1 MQFGIKKT
9 RLVKALFL
17 TLVLCSILV
26 GCARSPSRG
35 WSGPTV
41 SEGILYVGSIK
52 GNVLALEDIYTD
64 NPKEKATF
72 TLESQATPLTCA
84 PQISKAM
91 SIYGTPAVA
100 NGLVYVG
107 DYNGNVYAF
116 DATVSG
122 ETSWKYKFET
132 GGAIVGSPVVAG
144 DTVYIGSTDG
154 KLYALPL
161 DLREPKWTFPTKD
174 KIWST
179 PVVEGNVVYIGSS
192 DHNLYA
198 IDAESGKG
206 IWKLETEGAI
216 ASTPLVDNGTVY
228 IGSFDSKFYAVDVA
242 TEEEKLAAAAREE
255 GAPIPIRPAKWVF
268 EEAGNWFWTQAL
280 AYNGEIWVGCLD
292 HKVYAVNAENPDVF
306 WVYDEPQG
314 AIHTPPVLVKELIV
328 IGSQDGN
335 VYIIDP
341 INKKRV
347 GEPITLGAP
356 ILAPLC
362 SDTEKGVVYVHAQD
376 GNHILYAIEVTTGRT
391 LWEFKTSG

>member
-52 GNVLALEDIYTD
+52 GEVLTLEDIYTD

-91 SIYGTPAVA
+91 SIYGTPAV
-100 NGLVYVG
+100 GEDKIYVG
-107 DYNGNVYAF
+107 GYDGYVYSF
-116 DATVSG
+116 RIDDGSMNR
-122 ETSWKYKFET
+122 FPT

-192 DHNLYA
+192 DHKLYA
-198 IDAESGKG
+198 IDTESGIG
-206 IWKLETEGAI
+206 IWELETKGAI
-216 ASTPLVDNGTVY
+216 TSIPLVYDDTVY
-228 IGSFDSKFYAVDVA
+228 IGSFDGKFYAVAAA
-242 TEEEKLAAAAREE
+242 TEEERLAAVTREE
-255 GAPIPIRPAKWVF
+255 GAPIPTREAKSVF

-280 AYNGEIWVGCLD
+280 AYNGKIYVGNLD
-292 HKVYAVNAENPDVF
+292 HKLYVLDAQNLNEV
-306 WVYDEPQG
+306 DEFETQG
-314 AIHTPPVLVKELIV
+314 AIRTPPAAVNGLLV
-328 IGSQDGN
+328 IGSADGN
-335 VYIIDP
+335 IYILNPEDLDNNPTIKD
-341 INKKRV
+341 
-347 GEPITLGAP
+347 LGAP